1 MKIRT
6 DFVTNSSSSSFVISK
21 KVLDAE
27 QLEAIINH
35 RQFAEEHNLT
45 DYKYD
50 DWDITVENGCV
61 IGRTGMDNFDMEEL
75 LDAIEVDSEYV
86 VWGDSYYNVNESD
99 INRAK
104 QLGRRYEKRYG
115 TGLRNEEDR

>member
-45 DYKYD
+45 DYEYD
-50 DWDITVENGCV
+50 D
-61 IGRTGMDNFDMEEL
+61 
-75 LDAIEVDSEYV
+75 
-86 VWGDSYYNVNESD
+86 
-99 INRAK
+99 
-104 QLGRRYEKRYG
+104 
-115 TGLRNEEDR
+115 